1 MPRGGS
7 RPGAGRKPKTKPQ
20 DAPAAK
26 PVVDAAGFKTE
37 EAPENW
43 TFGKEP
49 PKESESPVDLSKQT
63 PLDFLL
69 QVMRDPQE
77 DKGRRMQAASLAAP
91 YCHPKKGESTKKA
104 EAEEKARAAGAGRF
118 ATRKGPPGPQLA
130 AAGGKRV

>member
-7 RPGAGRKPKTKPQ
+7 RPGAGRKPKAKPQ

-26 PVVDAAGFKTE
+26 PVVDAAGFKTDA
-37 EAPENW
+37 APDNW
-43 TFGKEP
+43 PFGKEP
-49 PKESESPVDLSKQT
+49 PKEPDPPEDLSKLT
-63 PLDFLL
+63 PLEFLL
-69 QVMRDPQE
+69 KVMRDEGE

-104 EAEEKARAAGAGRF
+104 EAEEKAKAAGSGRF